1 MYDVAKIYY
10 EFGEIEGIK
19 VMLADGLDI
28 NAQDALGRTLLMLAA
43 AEGHFDT
50 VKFLVEHGADVN
62 PQKYKGKQ
70 TLSFQGFVAFEEEVY
85 GEIAPYY
92 TPDVDDVV
100 RVNNERVGEYYSA
113 LAYACQY
120 SNFEIAKYLVLKGA
134 KIIREPG
141 KIVHGFTALDYSI
154 VKQSEEGF
162 DFLRFLKNQGTDLTN
177 AVYALHIAC
186 KFNDLETAKILL
198 GAGIDINMQDECG
211 RTALCFISRPKEG
224 SYYDTNSELID
235 FFLEKGADINLQDD
249 AGMTFFM
256 YFCRAENLEN
266 IKRIYKYVTDVNLE
280 DKVGRT
286 ALTHA
291 CYSQYDYKIADFLI
305 EQGAKIETEKQS
317 ALYAALRASHY
328 AMFSILLDKGANV
341 AFHTKCSYDVFDEA
355 CFFLEYDFINRMLQK
370 GEDINRRDETG
381 QTHLMKFCGGCC
393 SLNVIVYLAER
404 GKQLTLDELK
414 DLNWVNGFNKMVK
427 YLIKNGADVNA
438 VDEFGWTALMHI
450 CARGCKEIAETLLEN
465 GANVNAQNACGGTAL
480 MNACSNGNNLEL
492 IKLLLDSGADVN
504 LQDEDGDTALMN
516 LIRCAGGETGFGL
529 SIEEYVQ
536 RGFHTDEYEDDS
548 EAEKIEHERLME
560 AIKALLAKGA
570 DVTLKNKAGQN
581 ALDLI
586 RSKYENS
593 TYYSR
598 CSEISD
604 ILNEA
609 WIKQK
614 KAQLEAQK
622 KDYRKQ
628 QSKKK
633 HLKITSRRKPK
644 SK

>member
-1 MYDVAKIYY
+1 
-10 EFGEIEGIK
+10 
-19 VMLADGLDI
+19 
-28 NAQDALGRTLLMLAA
+28 
-43 AEGHFDT
+43 
-50 VKFLVEHGADVN
+50 
-62 PQKYKGKQ
+62 
-70 TLSFQGFVAFEEEVY
+70 
-85 GEIAPYY
+85 
-92 TPDVDDVV
+92 
-100 RVNNERVGEYYSA
+100 
-113 LAYACQY
+113 
-120 SNFEIAKYLVLKGA
+120 
-134 KIIREPG
+134 
-141 KIVHGFTALDYSI
+141 
-154 VKQSEEGF
+154 
-162 DFLRFLKNQGTDLTN
+162 
-177 AVYALHIAC
+177 
-186 KFNDLETAKILL
+186 
-198 GAGIDINMQDECG
+198 
-211 RTALCFISRPKEG
+211 
-224 SYYDTNSELID
+224 
-235 FFLEKGADINLQDD
+235 
-249 AGMTFFM
+249 MTFFM

-280 DKVGRT
+280 DKAGNT

-291 CYSQYDYKIADFLI
+291 CCSQYDYRIADFLI
-305 EQGAKIETEKQS
+305 EQGAKIETEKRS
-317 ALYAALRASHY
+317 ALREALCASHY

-341 AFHTKCSYDVFDEA
+341 AFHTKDCSYDVFDEA

-393 SLNVIVYLAER
+393 SLNVIVHLKER

-465 GANVNAQNACGGTAL
+465 GANVNVQNACGGTAL
-480 MNACSNGNNLEL
+480 MNACSNGNDLGL
-492 IKLLLDSGADVN
+492 IKLLLDYDADVN
-504 LQDEDGDTALMN
+504 LQDEDGNTALMILMDHVGN
-516 LIRCAGGETGFGL
+516 GGSFGL
-529 SIEEYVQ
+529 SLEEYVQ

-548 EAEKIEHERLME
+548 EAEKIEHERAVE

-570 DVTLKNKAGQN
+570 DVTLKNKAGES

-586 RSKYENS
+586 RSQYKNS
-593 TYYSR
+593 AYYSH
-598 CSEISD
+598 CSEITD

-628 QSKKK
+628 RSKKK